1 MSRRKNVVLYFTPE
15 SGVTDEQ
22 ASEMERIPG
31 ARQRNAALIDPEAP
45 LEKCDAVAGPAIP
58 ENYAEAY
65 PLAKMLPPAE
75 DDCRPARHDLGRAEG
90 CAGQRERGIP
100 QVRQESRSG
109 AVVPGTHR
117 RISPTEDRHHGT

>member
-75 DDCRPARHDLGRAEG
+75 DDEEEAADPHAMTSAELKAALDNASVEYPKSAKKADL
-90 CAGQRERGIP
+90 
-100 QVRQESRSG
+100 VLLYQEHIG
-109 AVVPGTHR
+109 
-117 RISPTEDRHHGT
+117 E